1 MENLL
6 EIRDLT
12 VELMSVRG
20 IVYALSGVDLAVRP
34 GEIHGLRNGGEGDF
48 VYFSVTS
55 PPLRFDSAYRDRA

>member
-20 IVYALSGVDLAVRP
+20 IVYALSGIDL
-34 GEIHGLRNGGEGDF
+34 
-48 VYFSVTS
+48 
-55 PPLRFDSAYRDRA
+55 